1 MSVRERP
8 QRLSRTAAPGALLK
22 RMLALHTRVK
32 LKEAS
37 THDPVYLAQV
47 RQLPC
52 LKCGM
57 EPAGEA
63 AHVRLTSAA
72 FNKRG
77 GMAKKPADRWTVPL
91 CGGCHREDRDALHR
105 LGEYLFWAQLGI
117 NPLYVADRLY
127 RARGDGVAMRAVIL
141 TAIAER
147 KA

>member
-117 NPLYVADRLY
+117 N
-127 RARGDGVAMRAVIL
+127 
-141 TAIAER
+141 
-147 KA
+147 